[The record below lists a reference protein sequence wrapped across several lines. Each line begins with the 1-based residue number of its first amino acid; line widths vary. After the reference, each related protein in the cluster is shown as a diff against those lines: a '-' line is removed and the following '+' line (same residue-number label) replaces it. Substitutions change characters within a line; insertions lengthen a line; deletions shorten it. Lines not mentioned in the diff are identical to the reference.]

1 MWDQKTVMDI
11 ANRYAKEVE
20 KVIQAETV
28 ILYGSYAK
36 GNASGASDIDIA
48 VIVNGLSEDW
58 LEVYTKLYKLTRDIS
73 LDIEPILLDTSQDK
87 TGFIGEIRRTGIVLA

>member
-36 GNASGASDIDIA
+36 GNTSGASDIDIA